1 MHSQHHDRH
10 HHSKAVIGVG
20 LAILLALMALLLALP
35 SRTEAAPHHNHG
47 LTIAATPD
55 PITAGEGVL
64 IYGQLKGPNNAGKRI
79 WLFHRINPA
88 ARFTPVS
95 VTRTNASGLYEF
107 VRADGVVKSNRN
119 WFVLGPDNT
128 HSRTHS

>member
-79 WLFHRINPA
+79 WLFHRINP
-88 ARFTPVS
+88 PL
-95 VTRTNASGLYEF
+95 AS
-107 VRADGVVKSNRN
+107 RRSA
-119 WFVLGPDNT
+119 
-128 HSRTHS
+128 